1 MTGEGWE
8 KKKSATSEKK
18 KKIEL
23 TTYDLK
29 PNDTNSRQIMSL
41 QYIIYIKSN

>member
-8 KKKSATSEKK
+8 KKKAQPVKKK

-23 TTYDLK
+23 TTCDLK

>member
-1 MTGEGWE
+1 MTGEGWK

-18 KKIEL
+18 KIEV

-29 PNDTNSRQIMSL
+29 PNDTNSRQIKSL